1 MLNLTFTRWH
11 MCLLLSESTQSRD
24 LHFALEAFKASL
36 RTYFRN
42 IYYRVILFNRHR
54 SFDWSWLKINQKVF
68 CSSIW
73 QNSALSTSKLTPSER
88 QSKYQATVC
97 KLFIEWIAGRISVGR
112 RVICCR
118 VGFVKLQMVI
128 RVDFSDANVVRAT
141 IWISKEV

>member
-1 MLNLTFTRWH
+1 MQTFLETHHWHDRTLKSWLTTFNNVY

-24 LHFALEAFKASL
+24 LNFALEAFKASL

-42 IYYRVILFNRHR
+42 RYHRVILLNRHR
-54 SFDWSWLKINQKVF
+54 SFDWSWLKINQTVF

-97 KLFIEWIAGRISVGR
+97 ELFIEWIAGRISVGR
-112 RVICCR
+112 RVICCPG
-118 VGFVKLQMVI
+118 GFRQI
-128 RVDFSDANVVRAT
+128 ANGDPHGF
-141 IWISKEV
+141 